1 MDPEVK
7 KYFRK
12 ILNSF
17 FIGLL
22 WLFVIVTSGLYFQ
35 LGLVN
40 GKLQWYNFI
49 FYGFFVVSFLFLIRF
64 YYWLW
69 KEDFHVSE

>member
-12 ILNSF
+12 IINSF
-17 FIGLL
+17 SIGLL

-35 LGLVN
+35 LGLIN
-40 GKLQWYNFI
+40 GKFQWYNYI
-49 FYGFFVVSFLFLIRF
+49 FYSFFLLSFLLLVR
-64 YYWLW
+64 YYYKLW
-69 KEDFHVSE
+69 KEDFGVSE

>member
-12 ILNSF
+12 IINSF
-17 FIGLL
+17 FMGLL

-35 LGLVN
+35 LGFIQ
-40 GKLQWYNFI
+40 GKIEWYNYI
-49 FYGFFVVSFLFLIRF
+49 FYGFFLLSFLLLIRF
-64 YYWLW
+64 YYKLW
-69 KEDFHVSE
+69 RDDFRVPE